1 MKYMITRRTW
11 LGKTVG
17 GALALT
23 ACGPRKATGFPGFAI
38 VASEAEHTLSAIS
51 LERFSVTRQ
60 LRLEAAPSQVVAI
73 ASPQLVLCLLPSRG
87 TLLAID
93 SEGVAVRQKVRVGDE
108 SLTMRLDDDG
118 KRVWILNK
126 SPNTL
131 VAVDLDTFKTGAHV
145 RLPGAAAS
153 VDFHEKTGAVSLPGQ
168 GAIAIIEGDRVS
180 RTIATGIAPEMIVFR
195 QNGETVM
202 AGDPEGQMLAVADP
216 ASGQL
221 LVKLPLP
228 LKPRRYCYNSDG
240 GQLFITGEGM
250 DAVTIVSPYQT
261 EVAETV
267 LAGHSPAGMAVPR
280 LDPDLP
286 DYLFV
291 TNSGS
296 GDLTVLDIYSRR
308 VVARIPVGQDPQ
320 DVVITPDNQYALV
333 LNRKSGDIAVIRV
346 PSIGAWGNHHNKT
359 APLFT
364 MIPVGAQP
372 VSAAISRLAG

>member
-1 MKYMITRRTW
+1 MITRREWMT
-11 LGKTVG
+11 GTIG
-17 GALALT
+17 GVVAMAG
-23 ACGPRKATGFPGFAI
+23 CNRHQATGFPGFAI

-51 LERFSVTRQ
+51 LERFRVTRQ
-60 LRLEAAPSQVVAI
+60 LRLEAAPSQVAAI
-73 ASPQLVLCLLPSRG
+73 TNPNLVLCLLPSRG

-93 SEGVAVRQKVRVGDE
+93 SEGVAVRQKVRVADE
-108 SLTMRLDDDG
+108 SLTMRPDDDG
-118 KRVWILNK
+118 KRVWVLNK

-131 VAVDLDTFKTGAHV
+131 VAVDLASFREVAKVH
-145 RLPGAAAS
+145 LPGTPAS
-153 VDFHEKTGAVSLPGQ
+153 FDFHGKICAVSLPAP
-168 GAIAIIEGDRVS
+168 GAIAIVENERVS
-180 RTIATGIAPEMIVFR
+180 RTIATGLSLEMICFR
-195 QNGETVM
+195 TDGVVVM
-202 AGDPEGQMLAVADP
+202 AGDPQGQMLAVADP

-261 EVAETV
+261 EVSETI
-267 LAGHSPAGMAVPR
+267 LAGHSPAGMATPKP
-280 LDPDLP
+280 DKDLP
-286 DYLFV
+286 EYLLV

-296 GDLTVLDIYSRR
+296 GDLTVIDVYSRR

-333 LNRKSGDIAVIRV
+333 LNRKSGDIAVIRI
-346 PSIGAWGNHHNKT
+346 PSIGQWGNHKNKT

-364 MIPVGAQP
+364 MIPVGTSP
-372 VSAAISRLAG
+372 VSATISRVG